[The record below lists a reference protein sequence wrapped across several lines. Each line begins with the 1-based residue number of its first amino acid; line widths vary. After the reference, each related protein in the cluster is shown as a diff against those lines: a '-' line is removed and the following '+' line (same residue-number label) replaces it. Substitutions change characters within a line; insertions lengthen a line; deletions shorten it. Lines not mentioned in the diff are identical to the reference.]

1 MEETFDLD
9 EQARLA
15 LDVAQH
21 AAMANGDSHCG
32 TEYLLY
38 GLVATG
44 RGSIVELSELFA
56 LNVLRID
63 RAIERLVET
72 RKRKGI
78 FVEGPPMLS
87 LRARRAL
94 STSRLDGSGPTGTF
108 EVLHGLLG
116 DDDAGACEVLRY
128 LGVVPDEARR
138 LVAYGIQHLTQSQV
152 DELISSLDRR
162 SADAKPWWGPEPGRR
177 LRSIAIDGRS
187 TIPVAESDSATVE
200 VTAVGSD
207 GRGFGFTLTTTS
219 RRSWV
224 LPPLFVPNESLIPG
238 LGARY
243 SDGPD
248 FFLLQLL
255 LPDGAVLDNRH
266 ASERFGPHPPPE
278 PRLLRLGQ
286 RDERTTL
293 NDRRQ
298 SDQHVVITDW
308 WAWPLPVSGTVE
320 LRVGWPAESIFGN
333 RKPCTGRPAQAVRSS
348 APQGESSPLTRTTSS
363 RTP

>member
-1 MEETFDLD
+1 MEEVFDID

-15 LDVAQH
+15 LDVARH
-21 AAMANGDSHCG
+21 AALANGDSHCG

-44 RGSIVELSELFA
+44 RGSIVELSDLFA

-78 FVEGPPMLS
+78 FVEGAPLLS
-87 LRARRAL
+87 LRARTAL
-94 STSRLDGSGPTGTF
+94 STPRLDGTRPSGTY
-108 EVLHGLLG
+108 EVLHGLLA
-116 DDDAGACEVLRY
+116 DDDSGACEVLRY

-138 LVAYGIQHLTQSQV
+138 LVSYGIQHLSQNEV

-162 SADAKPWWGPEPGRR
+162 APDTKPWWGPAPSRR
-177 LRSIAIDGRS
+177 LRAIAIDGRS
-187 TIPVAESDSATVE
+187 TIPVAESESATVE

-248 FFLLQLL
+248 FFLLQLI
-255 LPDGAVLDNRH
+255 LPDGSVMDNRQIAERYA
-266 ASERFGPHPPPE
+266 ASPPTE

-286 RDERTTL
+286 RDERTSL
-293 NDRRQ
+293 NDRRLA
-298 SDQHVVITDW
+298 DQHVVVTDW
-308 WAWPLPVSGTVE
+308 WAWPLPDVGTVE
-320 LRVGWPAESIFGN
+320 LRISWPAESIVGTISFDVAQLATVGQ
-333 RKPCTGRPAQAVRSS
+333 TGS
-348 APQGESSPLTRTTSS
+348 
-363 RTP
+363 

>member
-1 MEETFDLD
+1 MEDVFDLD

-21 AAMANGDSHCG
+21 AALANGDSHCG

-44 RGSIVELSELFA
+44 RGAIVELSELFA

-78 FVEGPPMLS
+78 FVEGPPILS

-94 STSRLDGSGPTGTF
+94 ATPRLDGLGPTGTF
-108 EVLHGLLG
+108 EVLHGLLEE
-116 DDDAGACEVLRY
+116 DDAGACEVLRH

-138 LVAYGIQHLTQSQV
+138 LVAYGVQHLTQSQV

-162 SADAKPWWGPEPGRR
+162 RPDSKPWWGPEPGRR
-177 LRSIAIDGRS
+177 LRSVAIGGRS
-187 TIPVAESDSATVE
+187 TILVAESDSATVE

-207 GRGFGFTLTTTS
+207 GKGLGFTLTTTS

-248 FFLLQLL
+248 FFSLQLL
-255 LPDGAVLDNRH
+255 LPDGAVMDNRH
-266 ASERFGPHPPPE
+266 NVERYSAVPPSE

-298 SDQHVVITDW
+298 ADQHVVITDW
-308 WAWPLPVSGTVE
+308 WAWPLPASGTVE
-320 LRVGWPAESIFGN
+320 LRVAWSAESISGTISFD
-333 RKPCTGRPAQAVRSS
+333 TAQLLA
-348 APQGESSPLTRTTSS
+348 TRHPS
-363 RTP
+363 R

>member
-1 MEETFDLD
+1 MEEHFDLD
-9 EQARLA
+9 EQAQLA
-15 LDVAQH
+15 VDVARH
-21 AAMANGDSHCG
+21 AALANGDSHCG

-44 RGSIVELSELFA
+44 RGSIMELSELFA

-78 FVEGPPMLS
+78 FVDGPPLLS
-87 LRARRAL
+87 LRAREAL
-94 STSRLDGSGPTGTF
+94 ATPRLDGFGPTGTF
-108 EVLHGLLG
+108 EVLHGLLS
-116 DDDAGACEVLRY
+116 DDDSGACEVLRY

-138 LVAYGIQHLTQSQV
+138 LVAYGIQHLSQNEV

-162 SADAKPWWGPEPGRR
+162 TPESKPWWGPPSNRR

-187 TIPVAESDSATVE
+187 IIPIAESDSARVE
-200 VTAVGSD
+200 VTAVGTD

-224 LPPLFVPNESLIPG
+224 LPPLYVPNESLIPG

-243 SDGPD
+243 SNGPD
-248 FFLLQLL
+248 FFLLQLV
-255 LPDGAVLDNRH
+255 LPDGSVMDNRH
-266 ASERFGPHPPPE
+266 IAERFTESAPADG
-278 PRLLRLGQ
+278 RLLRLGQ

-293 NDRRQ
+293 NDRRLA
-298 SDQHVVITDW
+298 DQHVVITDW
-308 WAWPLPVSGTVE
+308 WAWPLPQAGTVE
-320 LRVGWPAESIFGN
+320 LRVSWPAESLMGTFSFDVAQLGVLRHTGN
-333 RKPCTGRPAQAVRSS
+333 
-348 APQGESSPLTRTTSS
+348 
-363 RTP
+363 